1 MADFAC
7 PFGCGTHK
15 FPRDCRAVD
24 SGMTPAEYDTMM
36 QTLQR
41 AKRDAESDAKYAAA
55 STSGRLGGSFLGQ
68 PIDPG
73 DLTLAQ
79 ASRMLKSAKQK
90 AEDEKLTM
98 LMYGSPATG
107 KTMHSLVGRPGQ
119 SMSVRTIQA
128 FDNNGK
134 SLALRWDEPSSSW
147 VEVASVTCG
156 GCDADVPEYEV
167 AGTGTYRGKPVC
179 VDCNELFEEQGSSVP
194 RFHAL
199 APCGG
204 CSTLVPSEDL
214 APRAVVDKKTG
225 RVKQLA
231 SYCRA
236 CRTGAP

>member
-41 AKRDAESDAKYAAA
+41 AKRDAEEVANVKFDHR
-55 STSGRLGGSFLGQ
+55 RLRSVVEK
-68 PIDPG
+68 PRDPG
-73 DLTLAQ
+73 DMTMEELTRSMKA
-79 ASRMLKSAKQK
+79 AKRK

-98 LMYGSPATG
+98 LMYGDPGVG

-128 FDNNGK
+128 FDNNGR

-167 AGTGTYRGKPVC
+167 VGTGTYRGKPVC

-204 CSTLVPSEDL
+204 CSTLVPSEEL
-214 APRAVVDKKTG
+214 APRAVVSKRTG
-225 RVKQLA
+225 KVKHLA